1 MAGNEPEE
9 RVDTPM
15 VRQSWRRMSFLHWRI
30 DPAEIAP
37 RLPRGMT
44 VDIVDG
50 SAWISLTPF
59 RVENFG
65 LLRLPPVPVMSSFN
79 ETNLRTYVRGPDG
92 RDGLW
97 FFSLDVDSIVNAG
110 GGRLGRIPYHLSAMS
125 VQGDGDRVHYRCQRL
140 IGGRAHHDISVEAGD
155 PLGND
160 RELAELLAG
169 RWRSYVSVAARIV
182 EVPVQHQPWPLR
194 DARLVACD
202 ESLMARAGLPRPA
215 EPPLVH
221 FSAGVDA
228 QLGPPR
234 LATG

>member
-15 VRQSWRRMSFLHWRI
+15 VRQSWRRMTFLHWRI
-30 DPAEIAP
+30 DAAEISA
-37 RLPRGMT
+37 RLPRGLT

-65 LLRLPPVPVMSSFN
+65 VLRLPPVPVVSSFD

-125 VQGDGDRVHYRCQRL
+125 VQGDDPVRYRCRRL
-140 IGGRAHHDISVEAGD
+140 IRGRAHHDISVAPGD
-155 PLGND
+155 PLGGD
-160 RELAELLAG
+160 RELAEVLAG
-169 RWRSYVSVAARIV
+169 RWRTYLSVASRLV
-182 EVPVQHQPWPLR
+182 EVPVQHEPWPLC
-194 DARLVACD
+194 DAELVACD
-202 ESLMARAGLPRPA
+202 ESLLARAGLPRPA

-221 FSAGVDA
+221 FSTGVDA
-228 QLGPPR
+228 MLGPPR
-234 LATG
+234 RTAG